1 MADVF
6 LSSADMGALADA
18 VSQYF
23 AWGIGLGAVVW
34 LVGYMVHVVISL
46 MRY

>member
-6 LSSADMGALADA
+6 LSPTDMSTLADV

-34 LVGYMVHVVISL
+34 LVGYMVHVVIGL